1 MNKNK
6 DQDEEEKEV
15 DAEGEDEDYEEAP
28 HIAQHRGL
36 VKKEVCFIMG
46 VSYSSVGFVSIFMIG
61 LNFWKI

>member
-36 VKKEVCFIMG
+36 VKKEVCLI
-46 VSYSSVGFVSIFMIG
+46 
-61 LNFWKI
+61 KISC